1 MTQPPNSDTIVSP
14 LTRLYR
20 QRTSDLLAYRRKTR
34 KQVLHQLKGTR
45 FLIFRNKAICKE
57 QVFRRESTLHA
68 RTRKEEDSSGKK
80 RKAREKKKENH
91 FMLWISESFVVFFL
105 SLGFS
110 WTTACVRYGLDCCV
124 GSDSGCV
131 LVSPG
136 DKNSQVN

>member
-1 MTQPPNSDTIVSP
+1 MTKGCHLILDQGYMTQPPNSDTIVSP

-80 RKAREKKKENH
+80 RKAREKKKKTILCYG
-91 FMLWISESFVVFFL
+91 FPKVLWCSSCLLAF
-105 SLGFS
+105 
-110 WTTACVRYGLDCCV
+110 
-124 GSDSGCV
+124 
-131 LVSPG
+131 PG
-136 DKNSQVN
+136 QLLA